1 MPKYIFLLIIS
12 FNILH
17 AYILKRN
24 YTTNTNIIYAS
35 NIIPYIKHDFII
47 TQYSA
52 GQHKITLSSYKLKNI
67 FNKHDYKL
75 SSHVAYV
82 TFTQKSPID
91 MSKIIQKLRMSF
103 LHRYPN
109 LDIISLK
116 VMPMSYMSRLPDSY
130 TVTIPNY
137 ALLNNYS
144 TIYIITPRHRE
155 FFFNFILKA
164 KINIVVATK
173 KIKRHTK
180 LTAFNTK
187 EKFVNFKNFH
197 GMPIASISNHQY
209 QSKFTIQSGQ
219 IILQRN
225 IQPLS
230 LVRRGHNV
238 TATLN
243 QGGISIIF
251 SAKALQSG
259 RKGDTINIVRDDGK
273 ELKAVIIGPNMVEI
287 Q

>member
-1 MPKYIFLLIIS
+1 MPKYLFLFVIFVHMLY
-12 FNILH
+12 
-17 AYILKRN
+17 AYTLKRN
-24 YTTNTNIIYAS
+24 YTTHSNIVYAS
-35 NIIPYIKHDFII
+35 DVIKNIQHNFII
-47 TQYSA
+47 TQYDQ
-52 GQHKITLSSYKLKNI
+52 GEHKVTLAANKIINI
-67 FNKHDYKL
+67 FKKHDYKL

-91 MSKIIQKLRMSF
+91 MSKITQKLRMSF
-103 LHRYPN
+103 LQKYPN

-116 VMPMSYMSRLPDSY
+116 VMPMSYMSKLPNSY
-130 TVTIPNY
+130 TVTIPSY

-144 TIYIITPRHRE
+144 TVYIITPRHRE

-164 KINIVVATK
+164 KINIIVATK
-173 KIKRHTK
+173 KIKRHTE

-187 EKFVNFKNFH
+187 EEFVNFKNFN
-197 GMPIASISNHQY
+197 GMPISNISNHQY

-219 IILQRN
+219 VILQRN
-225 IQPLS
+225 IEPLS
-230 LVRRGHNV
+230 LVRRNQQV

-243 QGGISIIF
+243 EGGISIII

-259 RKGDTINIVRDDGK
+259 RKGDTINIVENNGK
-273 ELKAVIIGPNMVEI
+273 ELRAVITGPKMVEI

>member
-1 MPKYIFLLIIS
+1 MPKYLFLLIT
-12 FNILH
+12 FLNILH
-17 AYILKRN
+17 AYDLKRN
-24 YTTNTNIIYAS
+24 YTTDSNTIYAS
-35 NIIPYIKHDFII
+35 DIIPNIQQNFII
-47 TQYSA
+47 TKYDE
-52 GQHKITLSSYKLKNI
+52 GQHKLTLTA
-67 FNKHDYKL
+67 NKIISLFHQHSYKL
-75 SSHVAYV
+75 SSSIPYV

-91 MSKIIQKLRMSF
+91 MSKIKQKLRMSF
-103 LHRYPN
+103 LQKYPN

-116 VMPMSYMSRLPDSY
+116 VMPMSYMGKLPNSY
-130 TVTIPNY
+130 TVRIPDY

-144 TIYIITPRHRE
+144 TVYIITPRHRE
-155 FFFNFILKA
+155 FFFNFTLKA
-164 KINIVVATK
+164 KINIIVATK

-197 GMPIASISNHQY
+197 GMPVSDISNHQY

-219 IILQRN
+219 VILQRN

-230 LVRRGHNV
+230 LVRRNQDV

-259 RKGDTINIVRDDGK
+259 RKGDTIQIVRDDGK
-273 ELKAVIIGPNMVEI
+273 ELKAVITGPNMVEI